1 MQMQASANNITHTEE
16 RIKMKKNLQITLAV
30 ALLCSAGSV
39 LAEDYNPSWYVGG
52 SVSGV
57 ATDRDFDAGHRGYG
71 GSLRLGKPIAEYW
84 DLQFSGSYI
93 RAKEQDRRYRQKL
106 LDLDVL
112 FLFSRKA
119 IRPYIV
125 FGAGL
130 EHDKTTNNLGTGA
143 RRNSFGING
152 GVGVQVD
159 FSDQW
164 SLQTDIRQQ
173 HGYLNNQDF
182 GFHQASNTFLN
193 VGLNYAFDKPVVQAR
208 PVVRA
213 PEPAPVAAYVP
224 PAPAPAPI
232 AAPAPPRFEK
242 ITLSAM
248 ELFGFDSA
256 VLGLPQPKLD
266 EIATALNNNAQVDNI
281 TITGYADRLGSAKY
295 NQNLSEQRANSVK
308 NYLQDKG
315 VNPSRM
321 LAQGKG
327 ESDPVVTC
335 TDKKRADL
343 IKCLEPNRRVEI
355 DQITIERRV
364 P

>member
-1 MQMQASANNITHTEE
+1 
-16 RIKMKKNLQITLAV
+16 MKKNLQIALAV
-30 ALLCSAGSV
+30 ALLCGAGSV

-52 SVSGV
+52 SLNGT
-57 ATDRDFDAGHRGYG
+57 ATDRDYGAGHRGYG
-71 GSLRLGKPIAEYW
+71 GSLRVGKPILEDW
-84 DLQFSGSYI
+84 DLQLSGSYTL
-93 RAKEQDRRYRQKL
+93 AKDFDRRYRQNL
-106 LDLDVL
+106 LNLDAL
-112 FLFSRKA
+112 YLFSRKS
-119 IRPYIV
+119 IRPYLV

-130 EHDKTTNNLGTGA
+130 EHNKTFNNTVGGVHGS
-143 RRNSFGING
+143 SFGVNG
-152 GVGVQVD
+152 GIGVQVD

-164 SLQTDIRQQ
+164 SLQTDIRKQ
-173 HGYLNNQDF
+173 HGYLNSDRF
-182 GFHQASNTFLN
+182 GFRQSSNSYVN

-213 PEPAPVAAYVP
+213 SEPAPVATYVP

-232 AAPAPPRFEK
+232 AAPVPPRFEK

-266 EIATALNNNAQVDNI
+266 VIATALNNNAQVDNI